1 MNHHDHQV
9 SLRRPQAGTQN
20 QGGVNEQVVAEM
32 APLPEGEKDPSSSV
46 EDEDPLPEGWEARRG
61 IDGRAYYVNHNTRT
75 TTWEDPRVAR
85 EGEGPTV
92 LTEDLGPLPVRG
104 TKIDLHVLA

>member
-9 SLRRPQAGTQN
+9 SLRRPQSGTPN
-20 QGGVNEQVVAEM
+20 QGGVNEQVMAEM
-32 APLPEGEKDPSSSV
+32 APLPEE
-46 EDEDPLPEGWEARRG
+46 EEDPLPEGWEARRG

-75 TTWEDPRVAR
+75 TTWEDPRVVK
-85 EGEGPTV
+85 EGAGQKV

-104 TKIDLHVLA
+104 RKKFGMCHIPKDTI